1 MNHRIFVFMIFIL
14 SFLIGCDEDKITNPG
29 IIKNGTVQIGAQVW
43 MLKNLNVNHYRN
55 GDSIPEVRDSTQWE
69 NLTTGAWC
77 YYNNDPAM
85 GEIFGK
91 LYNWYAV
98 NDSRGLAPDGW
109 HVPNDLEWTILVDYL
124 GGGIVSG
131 GKMKEI
137 GTTHWNHPNTGAT
150 NFSNYSA
157 LPGGERY
164 TNSIPGGEH
173 FSNTVYSEIGSNCY
187 WWTSVEDGDI
197 TAIHWYL
204 KYDTPYTEDNSR
216 LKTTG
221 FSVRCIK
228 D

>member
-1 MNHRIFVFMIFIL
+1 MNYRILVLMIFVL
-14 SFLIGCDEDKITNPG
+14 SFLIGCGEDKITNPG

-43 MLKNLNVNHYRN
+43 MLKNLNVDHYRN

-124 GGGIVSG
+124 GGGIVAG
-131 GKMKEI
+131 GKMKEV
-137 GTTHWNHPNTGAT
+137 GTIHWNHPNTGAT
-150 NFSNYSA
+150 NFSNFSA
-157 LPGGERY
+157 LPGGECHA
-164 TNSIPGGEH
+164 TNIH
-173 FSNTVYSEIGSNCY
+173 FEIGNHCN
-187 WWTSVEDGDI
+187 WWSSIEDDDLC
-197 TAIHWYL
+197 AKFLYL
-204 KYDTPYTEDNSR
+204 EYDNPYTEYNYR
-216 LKTTG
+216 IKTTG